1 MEFQNLVDVLSAF
14 GWQGLL
20 AAALILIAVYV
31 AKRVG
36 LVATPNQ
43 ARIANV
49 VMAAV
54 IYGMTNPQSEGAL
67 LAVLSALLASLAHKG
82 LELIPALKPVI
93 GVSPK
98 SVK

>member
-1 MEFQNLVDVLSAF
+1 MEFQTLVDVLATF
-14 GWQGLL
+14 GLQGLI

-54 IYGMTNPQSEGAL
+54 IYGLTNPQSEGAL
-67 LAVLSALLASLAHKG
+67 LAVLSALLAAMAHKG
-82 LELIPALKPVI
+82 LELIPALDPITSLPESK
-93 GVSPK
+93 
-98 SVK
+98 